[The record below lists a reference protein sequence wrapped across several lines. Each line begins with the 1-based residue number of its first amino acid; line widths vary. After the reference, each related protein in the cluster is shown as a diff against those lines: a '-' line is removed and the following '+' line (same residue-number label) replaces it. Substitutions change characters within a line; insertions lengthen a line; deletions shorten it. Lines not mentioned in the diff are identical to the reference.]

1 MSHHPASLPAVA
13 LALFL
18 SLFSP
23 FPVTGQVPVEIKSIA
38 PVNDTAEGQ
47 SVPPGP
53 VAPPSIIRK

>member
-1 MSHHPASLPAVA
+1 
-13 LALFL
+13 
-18 SLFSP
+18 
-23 FPVTGQVPVEIKSIA
+23 VEIKSIA